1 MIDQEYYLFN
11 KACDDKT
18 ITVDELNGFKNG
30 LGLYT
35 KQLKEEAVQEEQID
49 KTFISDLTE
58 VIKNNVATALQSSL
72 ESKLTS
78 SSNAKASTTINIP
91 K

>member
-1 MIDQEYYLFN
+1 MNKIIDQEYYRFN

-18 ITVDELNGFKNG
+18 ITVDELNGFKNR

-72 ESKLTS
+72 ESKL
-78 SSNAKASTTINIP
+78 STTVNIP